1 MSSKELFYNGIRAT
15 YEMGNK
21 SYTITTDIGSGA
33 KMSKT
38 DSLPKNIIF
47 GFQAKNF
54 VKQKM
59 IEAAEKKQIKNI
71 GIPSEK
77 VYEY

>member
-1 MSSKELFYNGIRAT
+1 MSKELFYNGIRAT

-38 DSLPKNIIF
+38 NNLPKNIIF

-59 IEAAEKKQIKNI
+59 IETAEKKQIKSTSIHNK
-71 GIPSEK
+71 K